1 MRLPPS
7 ALQSAHG
14 RHEAQDNVARLQGC
28 VGPHQFVPY
37 NKRGTFLVR
46 NHQCSLCLGLV
57 SSGDSLWYRLGMLHA
72 ARTKAS
78 AQ

>member
-1 MRLPPS
+1 MMLPPS
-7 ALQSAHG
+7 HLQSAQG
-14 RHEAQDNVARLQGC
+14 RQTADNNLARLQGC
-28 VGPHQFVPY
+28 AGPHQFAPY

-57 SSGDSLWYRLGMLHA
+57 SASESLWYRLGLAHA
-72 ARTKAS
+72 VRAKAS